1 MYLDNVTSK
10 QLTCD
15 SIMNTLFNLHDK
27 AHYYHLQTTS
37 LAQHLMLKELY
48 EALEEHKDAICEYL
62 LGVMASKRFGP
73 RVKDS
78 CPNFSDAVLNQF
90 LDEGFKFSM
99 DLCAYAEEKK
109 LEELCNL
116 SSNLQ
121 GSFVKARYL
130 NTLK

>member
-27 AHYYHLQTTS
+27 AHYYHLQTQS
-37 LAQHLMLKELY
+37 LSQHLMLKDLY
-48 EALEEHKDAICEYL
+48 EALEEHKDAICEFL
-62 LGVMASKRFGP
+62 LGVMAPKRFGP
-73 RVKDS
+73 RMKET

-99 DLCAYAEEKK
+99 DLCKYAEEKN

-121 GSFVKARYL
+121 GSFVKSRYL